1 MADAFSY
8 LDGAAHASTL
18 LAVAGYGQPTWE
30 RCGLSQDN
38 RVVLYAEDE
47 LLPDGF
53 HVYRLPVTW
62 SFREVSGPR
71 GLAVSLT
78 FNPPVR
84 YRRLDYLGHQMEFLV
99 VRGLD
104 ENDIFRM
111 ADADVADAQAGE
123 LSKKEIA
130 LYPPRTARRRG
141 TNQFAR
147 HDWRQRLSSGVD
159 GDWFL
164 VVRSLNKWLTA
175 DHGLQAYSLSVSY
188 EVDQADRLYQEL
200 QVALQAQL
208 RAQAQLRT

>member
-1 MADAFSY
+1 
-8 LDGAAHASTL
+8 
-18 LAVAGYGQPTWE
+18 
-30 RCGLSQDN
+30 
-38 RVVLYAEDE
+38 
-47 LLPDGF
+47 
-53 HVYRLPVTW
+53 
-62 SFREVSGPR
+62 VSGHR
-71 GLAVSLT
+71 ALAVSLT

-104 ENDIFRM
+104 ENDVFRM
-111 ADADVADAQAGE
+111 ADADVADAQASE
-123 LSKKEIA
+123 LSKKEIT
-130 LYPPRTARRRG
+130 LQPSRTVRRRG

-164 VVRSLNKWLTA
+164 VVRSLNKWLSHE
-175 DHGLQAYSLSVSY
+175 DGLQPYSLTVSY
-188 EVDQADRLYQEL
+188 EVDQADKLYQEL